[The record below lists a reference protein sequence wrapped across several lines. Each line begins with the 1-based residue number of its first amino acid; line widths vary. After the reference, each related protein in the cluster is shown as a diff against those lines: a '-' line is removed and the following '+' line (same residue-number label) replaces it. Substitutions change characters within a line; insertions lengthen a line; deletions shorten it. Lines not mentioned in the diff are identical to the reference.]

1 VLSINPRRNHLRII
15 WHFSNMQR
23 SWWNRLNKQILY
35 GIHVTFCVIES
46 LWDSHHLKKKNK

>member
-1 VLSINPRRNHLRII
+1 VLSINPKRNHLRII

-46 LWDSHHLKKKNK
+46 LWDSHHLKKKK